1 MPKAGQV
8 TRRQLHEG
16 EETMHALFEK
26 QGHIATITMNR
37 PDALNALSPEMICRL
52 VDYWQEVHDDDNIRV
67 AIVTGAGAKSFCSGA
82 DLGQLIPLF
91 TGARKPQN
99 EYEERVV
106 KDRGLTGIGILRD
119 FDTVKPVVAAVNGFA
134 VAGGTEM
141 LQGTDIRVA
150 ADHARFGLQ
159 EVKWAIF
166 PGGGSTVRL
175 PRQIPYCRAMEILIT
190 GDLISAQEAFDVGL
204 INKVVPAANL
214 MEAAMEY
221 AEKLA
226 KNGPIAVQA
235 IRRSARECIGHPEKE
250 ALAMEAKF
258 SAPVFQTEDAK
269 EGPKA
274 FMEKREPV
282 FKGR

>member
-1 MPKAGQV
+1 
-8 TRRQLHEG
+8 
-16 EETMHALFEK
+16 MHALFEK
-26 QGHIATITMNR
+26 QGHIGIITMNR
-37 PDALNALSPEMICRL
+37 PEALNALSPEMLCQL
-52 VDYWQEVHDDDNIRV
+52 VDYWKEVRDNPDIRV
-67 AIVTGAGAKSFCSGA
+67 AVVTGAGPKSFCSGA

-91 TGARKPQN
+91 TGARTPQN
-99 EYEERVV
+99 DYEKRVV
-106 KDRGLTGIGILRD
+106 EDRGLTGIGILRD

-150 ADHARFGLQ
+150 SEKARFGLQ

-190 GDLISAQEAFDVGL
+190 GDLISAQEALAIGL
-204 INKVVPAANL
+204 INKVVPQEKV
-214 MEAAMEY
+214 MDAAMEY
-221 AEKLA
+221 AAKLA

-235 IRRSARECIGHPEKE
+235 IRRSARECIGYPEKE
-250 ALAMEAKF
+250 ALEMESKF
-258 SAPVFQTEDAK
+258 AAPVLKTEDAV
-269 EGPKA
+269 EGPRS